1 MNTVLFILLIMF
13 AHTLMLS
20 IENLARSTIERAK
33 EAMDGPEYDETIFD
47 QASLEV
53 YQVLLKHFD
62 GFLAE
67 LERNAAIPVPE
78 AIIVHEEQP

>member
-1 MNTVLFILLIMF
+1 
-13 AHTLMLS
+13 MLDS
-20 IENLARSTIERAK
+20 P
-33 EAMDGPEYDETIFD
+33 DFDETIFD

-78 AIIVHEEQP
+78 AIIVHEEQPYVTISLLIFGLTLTPRLSP